1 MEVTVG
7 KLAGFCGGV
16 INSVTKSEKLLSE
29 YENIYCL
36 GELVHNKHVVD
47 KLQKMG
53 LKVIDTID
61 EVEEGSRV
69 IIRAHGIA
77 KEVYELA
84 QKRNLL
90 LFDLTCPK
98 VLKIHEEASKLSKEG
113 YFIILIAQKDH
124 PEAIGTIS
132 FCGDESVVLENESQL
147 DDVVN
152 MIKLLKKD
160 KIAIIS
166 QTTFSVDKFNLLVDK
181 IQLLLKDYKIYINN
195 TICSATELRQKE
207 TKELAINNNA
217 MIIIGGKNSS
227 NTRKLYDVSLEHCK
241 NTFIIES
248 LNDLN
253 DDMSIYDKIG
263 IMAGASTP
271 KSSIDEVVAY
281 IDKLGVKNEEV
292 FNN

>member
-1 MEVTVG
+1 MKVTIG

-16 INSVTKSEKLLSE
+16 INSVTKSEKLLGE
-29 YENIYCL
+29 YGNIYCL

-47 KLQKMG
+47 KLQSIG
-53 LKVIDTID
+53 LKVIDNID
-61 EVEEGSRV
+61 EVEDGSRV

-77 KEVYELA
+77 KEVYELS
-84 QKRNLL
+84 KKKNLL

-113 YFIILIAQKDH
+113 YFIILIAQRDH

-132 FCGDESVVLENESQL
+132 FCGDESVVLENESEL

-152 MIKLLKKD
+152 MINCLKKD

-181 IQLLLKDYKIYINN
+181 IQLLFKDYEIYVNN

-207 TKELAINNNA
+207 TKELAINSDA

-227 NTRKLYDVSLEHCK
+227 NTKKLYDLSLEYCK

-281 IDKLGVKNEEV
+281 IDKLGVKNEKV
-292 FNN
+292 FND